1 MKKKVE
7 NEEKEVKKCTFNPCL
22 TENTKKIIEKKET
35 FKTFS
40 FYERSV
46 YWKIK
51 NQQNRINE
59 NVNLIK

>member
-7 NEEKEVKKCTFNPCL
+7 NEEKEVKQCTFNPCL
-22 TENTKKIIEKKET
+22 TDNTKKIIEKKEA

-40 FYERSV
+40 LYERSV

-59 NVNLIK
+59 NVNLL